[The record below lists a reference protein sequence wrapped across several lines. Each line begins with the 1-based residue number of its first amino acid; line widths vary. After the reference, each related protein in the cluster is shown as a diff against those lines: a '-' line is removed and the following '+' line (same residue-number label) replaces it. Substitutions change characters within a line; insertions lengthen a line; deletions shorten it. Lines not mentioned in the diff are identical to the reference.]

1 MIGALRRLPIL
12 PQTLLLVV
20 FTLVAS
26 LMVNFLLISALPMP
40 RLAFYAMSDVAEALA
55 DRPLAQ
61 RAKRIDPLLEMS
73 IADAPPL
80 GDADMVSNASL
91 SARLAALLGVPVE
104 RVRLSYKQDQS
115 NWPFRY
121 RENEAG
127 VPIRLG
133 EAQFYN
139 TVVAA
144 VQRDDGQWRVLRSP
158 KRPVITRFQMRTLT
172 AFVLSVLVVLPFAFV
187 FARQLTKPIR
197 RFADAAEAVG
207 ADYEAPAVPIEG
219 SIELRQA
226 AEALNKMQT
235 RLAETMA
242 ERTAMIGAIAH
253 DLRTPLTRIAFRI
266 EAAPEPVRLAVQ
278 ADIAQMR
285 GMVEASIGYIR
296 QGHDIGERRPLD
308 LLAMAERLVADYAAM
323 GQPVSV
329 SGGEAWTLGNAVAI
343 ERVLQN
349 IIDNAISYAGSA
361 DVRVRAEAG
370 QVFLTVL
377 DRGPGL
383 KEAQLDEVFKP
394 FNRGEPSRN
403 RTTGGLGLGLAIA
416 RLIVSAHGGELTARN
431 RDGGG
436 LMLEARLPGV
446 MAPRGRRPAV
456 RDGAVRNGGAGAV
469 AGPAVGKMGP
479 SIAE

>member
-20 FTLVAS
+20 FTLIAS
-26 LMVNFLLISALPMP
+26 LVVNFVLISALPMP

-61 RAKRIDPLLEMS
+61 RAKRIDPLLQMS
-73 IADAPPL
+73 MADAPPVA
-80 GDADMVSNASL
+80 DADMVSNAGL

-104 RVRLSYKQDQS
+104 RVRLLYKQDQS

-144 VQRDDGQWRVLRSP
+144 VQREDGQWHVLRSP
-158 KRPVITRFQMRTLT
+158 KRPIITRFQMRTLT
-172 AFVLSVLVVLPFAFV
+172 AFVLSVLVILPFAFV

-219 SIELRQA
+219 SVELRQA
-226 AEALNKMQT
+226 AEALNKMQM

-296 QGHDIGERRPLD
+296 QGHDIGERRPIEMM
-308 LLAMAERLVADYAAM
+308 AMAERLVADYVAM
-323 GQPVSV
+323 SQPVSLAGNRGWV
-329 SGGEAWTLGNAVAI
+329 LGNAVAL

-349 IIDNAISYAGSA
+349 IVDNALSYAGSA
-361 DVRVRAEAG
+361 EVSVGVAGG
-370 QVFLTVL
+370 QVFVSVM

-383 KEAQLDEVFKP
+383 LDAQLDEVFKP

-403 RTTGGLGLGLAIA
+403 RSTGGLGLGLAIA
-416 RLIVSAHGGELTARN
+416 RLIVVAHGGTLLARN
-431 RDGGG
+431 REGGG
-436 LMLEARLPGV
+436 LIVEAR
-446 MAPRGRRPAV
+446 MAASASGKDHRRSIERAAAAQQAVKPA
-456 RDGAVRNGGAGAV
+456 
-469 AGPAVGKMGP
+469 
-479 SIAE
+479 IAE

>member
-26 LMVNFLLISALPMP
+26 LVVNFVLISALPMP

-61 RAKRIDPLLEMS
+61 RAKRIDPLLQMS
-73 IADAPPL
+73 MADAPPAA
-80 GDADMVSNASL
+80 DEDMVSNAGL

-104 RVRLSYKQDQS
+104 RVRLLYKQDQS

-144 VQRDDGQWRVLRSP
+144 VQREDGQWRVLQTP
-158 KRPVITRFQMRTLT
+158 KRPIITRFQMRTLT
-172 AFVLSVLVVLPFAFV
+172 AFVLSVLVILPFAFV

-219 SIELRQA
+219 SVELRQA
-226 AEALNKMQT
+226 AEALNKMQM

-296 QGHDIGERRPLD
+296 QGHDIGERRPIEMM
-308 LLAMAERLVADYAAM
+308 AMAERLVADYVAM
-323 GQPVSV
+323 GQPVSLA
-329 SGGEAWTLGNAVAI
+329 GNRAWVLGNAVAL

-349 IIDNAISYAGSA
+349 IIDNALSYAGSA
-361 DVRVRAEAG
+361 EVNVGAAGG
-370 QVFLTVL
+370 QVFVSVM

-383 KEAQLDEVFKP
+383 RDAQLDEVFKP

-403 RTTGGLGLGLAIA
+403 RSTGGLGLGLAIA
-416 RLIVSAHGGELTARN
+416 RLIVVAHGGTLLARN
-431 RDGGG
+431 RKGGG
-436 LMLEARLPGV
+436 LIVEARIASVASGKDQRRAV
-446 MAPRGRRPAV
+446 APAAAARQALNPAV
-456 RDGAVRNGGAGAV
+456 
-469 AGPAVGKMGP
+469 
-479 SIAE
+479 AE

>member
-1 MIGALRRLPIL
+1 MIRTFRQLPIL

-20 FTLVAS
+20 LTLVAS
-26 LMVNFLLISALPMP
+26 LMVNFVLISALPIP

-55 DRPLAQ
+55 DQSLAQ
-61 RAKRIDPLLEMS
+61 RARRIDPLLQISM
-73 IADAPPL
+73 ADAPPVA
-80 GDADMVSNASL
+80 DADMVSNAGL
-91 SARLAALLGVPVE
+91 SARLAVLLGVPVE
-104 RVRLSYKQDQS
+104 RVRLIYKQDQS

-144 VQRDDGQWRVLRSP
+144 VQSEDGQWRVLESP

-172 AFVLSVLVVLPFAFV
+172 AFVLSVLVILPFAFL

-197 RFADAAEAVG
+197 RFAEAAEAVG
-207 ADYEAPAVPIEG
+207 ADYAAPAVPIEG
-219 SIELRQA
+219 SIEVRQA

-308 LLAMAERLVADYAAM
+308 LRAMAERLVADYVAM

-329 SGGEAWTLGNAVAI
+329 AGGEAWTVGNAVAI

-349 IIDNAISYAGSA
+349 IIDNALSYAGSA
-361 DVRVRAEAG
+361 EVAVQAADG
-370 QVFLTVL
+370 QVFLLVM

-383 KEAQLDEVFKP
+383 KDAQLDEVFKP

-416 RLIVSAHGGELTARN
+416 RLIVSAHGGDLTARN
-431 RDGGG
+431 REGGG
-436 LMLEARLPGV
+436 LVLEARLPGV
-446 MAPRGRRPAV
+446 LAPRPRRLVAH
-456 RDGAVRNGGAGAV
+456 GGSV
-469 AGPAVGKMGP
+469 SSVGTEERTLGP